1 MIKIRIRAIVGI
13 MIFLGYFLI
22 YVVRYNLSV
31 HLVDM
36 VQMSKREI
44 ERITLK
50 SGRNDSIRKVF
61 DSRKGTILDVMFW
74 DEIKMAQLF
83 SAYHIGYCVCF
94 PIFHNIGDRI
104 GPTWVVG
111 IAGMVSGILN
121 CLTPASAYHHFWSF
135 YLVRVIKGFCAGA
148 MLPSMVQVLRHW
160 VPPFERNHFM
170 WAYCG
175 ITTGTCSTFLICAA
189 VHFYSRWPV
198 GFYVC
203 GTMQILW
210 SIAWVFTVS
219 DSPRK
224 HPCIS
229 DEELEYLNN
238 TICNVFTIKLTNT
251 QAPWRLILKSVAFWA
266 LCVLNF
272 GYAWIIISLC
282 IHGPLY
288 YTQVLKYTLYQASA
302 LTALPFLLRLILGTI
317 IIQMFYY
324 YKQNGKIKRI
334 KYIRKYT
341 IFVSHVL
348 PGMMISILWLFPA
361 IPGPTILTLAVA
373 LTAAGMDSTFDI
385 CYEITPMYVNSVNTV
400 IKIIGNTSGIIVSL
414 CVGENTVTVWKN
426 IWCFHATILLLCGI
440 TFLFWGE
447 TDVQPWNSIK
457 NRPRRKIFAATARP
471 SAMSNIT
478 EVEEDDSTYHTI
490 QSQNKRSF
498 LSQIR

>member
-1 MIKIRIRAIVGI
+1 MLKIRIRVIVGI

-50 SGRNDSIRKVF
+50 SGRNESIRKAF

-83 SAYHIGYCVCF
+83 SAYHIGYCICF

-135 YLVRVIKGFCAGA
+135 FLVRVIKGFCAGA

-203 GTMQILW
+203 GAMQILW
-210 SIAWVFTVS
+210 STAWVFAVS

-224 HPCIS
+224 HPCIT
-229 DEELEYLNN
+229 DEELEYLSS
-238 TICNVFTIKLTNT
+238 TIGNVFTIKVRLLFIVCLCRKRVLSTFGIST
-251 QAPWRLILKSVAFWA
+251 GFSAISALDDISTTPPFTSSFVGKLKWRPGLS
-266 LCVLNF
+266 
-272 GYAWIIISLC
+272 
-282 IHGPLY
+282 PR
-288 YTQVLKYTLYQASA
+288 QVLRYYQHY
-302 LTALPFLLRLILGTI
+302 L
-317 IIQMFYY
+317 
-324 YKQNGKIKRI
+324 
-334 KYIRKYT
+334 
-341 IFVSHVL
+341 
-348 PGMMISILWLFPA
+348 
-361 IPGPTILTLAVA
+361 
-373 LTAAGMDSTFDI
+373 
-385 CYEITPMYVNSVNTV
+385 
-400 IKIIGNTSGIIVSL
+400 
-414 CVGENTVTVWKN
+414 
-426 IWCFHATILLLCGI
+426 
-440 TFLFWGE
+440 
-447 TDVQPWNSIK
+447 
-457 NRPRRKIFAATARP
+457 
-471 SAMSNIT
+471 
-478 EVEEDDSTYHTI
+478 
-490 QSQNKRSF
+490 
-498 LSQIR
+498 